1 MAVSDCRIPMPSYK
15 APTHTREQ
23 DELRVT
29 AHFKDGLHPQDFV
42 ANRDTPSG
50 TRVLDYLESDG
61 ERFERVRECHVVSE
75 YSYHDHTIPEW
86 NYDYCS
92 NCGGEFYDE
101 VPNYCPNCGAKVKV
115 GE

>member
-1 MAVSDCRIPMPSYK
+1 MSDCRIPMPSYK

-29 AHFKDGLHPQDFV
+29 AHFKDGMHPQDFV
-42 ANRDTPSG
+42 ANRDTPNG

-61 ERFERVRECHVVSE
+61 ERYERVRECHNVTDTEPWFICSE
-75 YSYHDHTIPEW
+75 CGDVLLLAHPLKYH
-86 NYDYCS
+86 YCS
-92 NCGGEFYDE
+92 
-101 VPNYCPNCGAKVKV
+101 NCGAKVKV

>member
-1 MAVSDCRIPMPSYK
+1 MSDCRIPMPSYK
-15 APTHTREQ
+15 APIHTREQ

-61 ERFERVRECHVVSE
+61 ERYERVRECHVMSE
-75 YSYHDHTIPEW
+75 YSYYDHTIPSGITTIARIVAA
-86 NYDYCS
+86 NFTTRFR
-92 NCGGEFYDE
+92 NT
-101 VPNYCPNCGAKVKV
+101 ARTAAHA
-115 GE
+115 